1 MIKVSVMYPSGADTT
16 FDLDYYKNSHLPMI
30 SESLGDALKGM
41 ELTVGLAGRAPG
53 EPAPFAVT
61 VDLKFDTMESFQA
74 SFFPHAEKFAADIPN
89 YTNVKGDLQISEIVN
104 L

>member
-1 MIKVSVMYPSGADTT
+1 MIKVSVMYPSDADTT

-53 EPAPFAVT
+53 EPAPFAVI

-74 SFFPHAEKFAADIPN
+74 SFFPHAKKFAADIPN

>member
-53 EPAPFAVT
+53 EPAPFAVI
-61 VDLKFDTMESFQA
+61 VDLKFDTMESLLNERF
-74 SFFPHAEKFAADIPN
+74 
-89 YTNVKGDLQISEIVN
+89 G
-104 L
+104 